1 MRSSPFSPCSFIEQ
15 KLKAGFSVFAEEED
29 FTSTLRDRSHID
41 ETLRLAT
48 EEKSRDYA
56 GDGQEGCLLISFQMI
71 ILRGG
76 GYESS

>member
-1 MRSSPFSPCSFIEQ
+1 MEC
-15 KLKAGFSVFAEEED
+15 KLKAGLSVFAEEED

-56 GDGQEGCLLISFQMI
+56 GDGQEGCLLFSFQMI
-71 ILRGG
+71 IFKRGKKMVMKAT
-76 GYESS
+76 SV

>member
-1 MRSSPFSPCSFIEQ
+1 MKKKQTKGIIF
-15 KLKAGFSVFAEEED
+15 KLKADFSAEEED

-56 GDGQEGCLLISFQMI
+56 GDGREGHFLIPF
-71 ILRGG
+71 
-76 GYESS
+76 